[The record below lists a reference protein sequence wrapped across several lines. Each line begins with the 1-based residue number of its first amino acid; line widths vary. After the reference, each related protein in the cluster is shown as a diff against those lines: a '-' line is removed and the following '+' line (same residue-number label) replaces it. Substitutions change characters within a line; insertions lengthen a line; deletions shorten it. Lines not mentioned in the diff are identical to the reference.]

1 LIIINIKP
9 FDDFEKD
16 YSYSNFVSNIMKKN
30 FVLITGASSGLGL
43 EFAQLAASK
52 NYNLVLIARRQK
64 ELARISETLSLQH
77 KIIVHTLEKD
87 LSLTSSAQEIFKE
100 VSERLNLEIDVL
112 INNAG
117 FGTNGQFHLNSF
129 NTELDQIRVNVLSLV
144 ALTRLFI
151 PGMIE
156 RDKGIILN
164 VASTAAYQPGPYM
177 SVYYATKAFVKNFSL
192 GLNFELRK
200 TNVKVT
206 LFAPGPTRTEFQKRA
221 NMKESIITNEMLMMD
236 APKAAKMGFEGAL
249 KGKKEIIPGFKN
261 KLGVLAVKLL
271 PEFIITRIV
280 SKVNKNR
287 INK

>member
-1 LIIINIKP
+1 MNLRNIKP
-9 FDDFEKD
+9 FNDFEKD
-16 YSYSNFVSNIMKKN
+16 YSYSNFVRNIMKKN
-30 FVLITGASSGLGL
+30 YVLITGASSGLGL

-52 NYNLVLIARRQK
+52 KYNLVLIARRQK

-77 KIIVHTLEKD
+77 KITVHIIVKD
-87 LSLTSSAQEIFKE
+87 LSLASSAQEIFEE
-100 VSERLNLEIDVL
+100 VSEKLNLEIDFL

-117 FGTNGQFHLNSF
+117 FGTNGEFHLNNF
-129 NTELDQIRVNVLSLV
+129 NTELDQIKVNVLSLV

-156 RDKGIILN
+156 RNNGIVLN

-177 SVYYATKAFVKNFSL
+177 SVYYATKTFVKNFTF
-192 GLNFELRK
+192 GLNYELRG

-206 LFAPGPTRTEFQKRA
+206 LFSPGPTRTEFQKRA
-221 NMKESIITNEMLMMD
+221 NMKESIIANEMLMMD
-236 APKAAKMGFEGAL
+236 AQKAAKIGFDGAL

-261 KLGVLAVKLL
+261 KFGVLAVKLL
-271 PEFIITRIV
+271 PEFVITHIV

-287 INK
+287 IHK